1 MSTSGAQKR
10 SEVRGGEGGGGA
22 GEGKSVLVI
31 LCCRS
36 QTRGE
41 SGQGQRPTMVLLGH
55 RRRSTDCMFC
65 QYGDACLQCQLYWV
79 EVTFSTTAKHNSVN
93 CIVRFKA
100 IPSFFQN
107 KFFRF
112 FFRHKKLLATFY
124 LSLHIFPHLFS
135 ALLVLLFHSLV
146 DDPQCVTLA
155 SARVILWQVGAH
167 GDRVPGVE
175 GEQQVLAGGAHARVA
190 VLQRAQRVLGQPGQT
205 ISWHTPR
212 FKLVRAPLES
222 CPNRPQFLE
231 TQSLYNCKIKSF
243 IN

>member
-1 MSTSGAQKR
+1 MRGQESLNSPKNHYLGKIGTLYCAVHTKRWGETGRAVPGPPPPPPGTPQRCGSPDLAGPAHNTRTPPLTGQASTQHRSVCWIATSRQPPVSTSGAQKR

-93 CIVRFKA
+93 CIVRF
-100 IPSFFQN
+100 
-107 KFFRF
+107 
-112 FFRHKKLLATFY
+112 
-124 LSLHIFPHLFS
+124 
-135 ALLVLLFHSLV
+135 
-146 DDPQCVTLA
+146 
-155 SARVILWQVGAH
+155 
-167 GDRVPGVE
+167 
-175 GEQQVLAGGAHARVA
+175 
-190 VLQRAQRVLGQPGQT
+190 
-205 ISWHTPR
+205 
-212 FKLVRAPLES
+212 
-222 CPNRPQFLE
+222 
-231 TQSLYNCKIKSF
+231 
-243 IN
+243 